1 MIEQYLKPSRNS
13 MFERVIPVSPD
24 QAENLLKSNYL
35 QFSSF
40 GRWDPVSLKDGNV
53 FRPLD
58 ENKETIFPMA
68 YGPYIYFCYSQN
80 NRNKVSCEQYILLI
94 ANNLCI
100 L

>member
-80 NRNKVSCEQYILLI
+80 NRNKVSCEQYIF
-94 ANNLCI
+94 N
-100 L
+100 